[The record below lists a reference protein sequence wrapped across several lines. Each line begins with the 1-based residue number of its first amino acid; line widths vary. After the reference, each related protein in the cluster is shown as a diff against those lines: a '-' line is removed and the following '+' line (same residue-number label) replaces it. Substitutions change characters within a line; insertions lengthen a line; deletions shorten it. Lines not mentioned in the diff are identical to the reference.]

1 MEGLE
6 VTELIQPQDMNNKPI
21 ALTSADIKEIAD
33 FEAIQE
39 LWGAENAAEMA
50 DILEHTAYAV
60 KFEYVSGSP
69 GYVGDYYII
78 QGDALGENPVQ
89 MIRQEGNLLRI
100 L

>member
-1 MEGLE
+1 M
-6 VTELIQPQDMNNKPI
+6 DNKPN
-21 ALTSADIKEIAD
+21 ALGRDEIKEIAE
-33 FEAIQE
+33 FKAIQE
-39 LWGAENAAEMA
+39 MWGAEDAAEMA

-60 KFEYVSGSP
+60 KFHYVSGGP

-89 MIRQEGNLLRI
+89 MIRQDGKLLRI

>member
-1 MEGLE
+1 M
-6 VTELIQPQDMNNKPI
+6 MNNKPVG
-21 ALTSADIKEIAD
+21 LTSAEIKEIAE
-33 FEAIQE
+33 FKAIQE
-39 LWGAENAAEMA
+39 MWGAEDAAEMA

-60 KFEYVSGSP
+60 KFNYVSGSP

-89 MIRQEGNLLRI
+89 MIRQDGKLLRI